1 MQRGSSFLGRLGV
14 ALLAGALIG
23 AFAGLLFGAESLY
36 RNPAIR
42 AAADRLI
49 VLTFFPFLYLLIGAG
64 AGLAAGIG
72 SLLLPARIRERF
84 DRRDG
89 AIGAGAA
96 TALFFFLEG
105 LARCYE
111 CHQWYRSV
119 IPSMTVSVAAS
130 FIRFLTL
137 LGLSLL
143 AGLLFAVALTALL
156 RWAGRG
162 RRRTL
167 LTAGALFLCA
177 VMVLASL
184 ATGRTEFRAPAYDPS
199 MVRPGAEK
207 VRLVVM
213 DGADWDYI
221 RPNLDAGNMPNLSA
235 LIERGVHG
243 ELGIGWPTISPYMWT
258 TLSTGLDDDAH
269 GLCDFFAYRPPGARS
284 MITRYPGIGNS
295 KRFIFRKLAPKLG
308 QRGIGAAVYASSAQK
323 LVPEVWDYLSD
334 AGKMVAVVGW
344 RYSWPATP
352 VRGVMLTERFG
363 RVDLDRPICY
373 PEKVKET
380 LRRDFSDDA
389 ERALRKIVGEKM
401 AGAAPEDL
409 GLFRRR
415 MEKLRYQV
423 ERDIKFASL
432 GRELI
437 DSLEPD
443 FTAVGLTSVDAVE
456 HEYIVEHVFGETEE
470 RPELNRYFRRFTN
483 EEGLDRFGGVI
494 DNVHAVWD
502 SLIGV
507 LVEDA
512 CDGDVV
518 ILISDHGHDR
528 DGSGHRFG
536 PEGIIVMAGGPV
548 RKGGPLE
555 GATVFDI
562 TPTVLHLAGL
572 PVPEGMDGKVLTG
585 AFDEKWAAANPVRLL
600 DEGSTDTRERTA
612 AEELPELNE
621 EELRDLKA
629 LGYVD

>member
-1 MQRGSSFLGRLGV
+1 MQRNSSFLGRLG
-14 ALLAGALIG
+14 AAIPAGALVG

-36 RNPAIR
+36 RNPVIQ
-42 AAADRLI
+42 AAVDRLI

-72 SLLLPARIRERF
+72 TFLLPARFRERF

-89 AIGAGAA
+89 VIAAGAA

-111 CHQWYRSV
+111 CHQWYRKV
-119 IPSMTVSVAAS
+119 VPSMTISVAAS
-130 FIRFLTL
+130 FTRFLAL
-137 LGLSLL
+137 FGLSLL
-143 AGLLFAVALTALL
+143 VGLLFAVALTAIL

-162 RRRTL
+162 RRRMFLAAGGL
-167 LTAGALFLCA
+167 LLCA
-177 VMVLASL
+177 AMVLFSL
-184 ATGRTEFRAPAYDPS
+184 ATGKPAFRAPVYDPS
-199 MVRPGAEK
+199 MVRAGAEK

-213 DGADWDYI
+213 DGADWDYV
-221 RPNLDAGNMPNLSA
+221 RPNLEAGTMPNLSA

-258 TLSTGLDDDAH
+258 TLSTGLDDDTH
-269 GLCDFFAYRPPGARS
+269 GLCDFFAYRPPGARA

-295 KRFIFRKLAPKLG
+295 KRFIFRKLVPKLAR
-308 QRGIGAAVYASSAQK
+308 RGIGAAVYASSAQK

-334 AGKMVAVVGW
+334 AGKKVAIVGW

-352 VRGVMLTERFG
+352 VHGVMLTERFG

-373 PEKVKET
+373 PENAKET
-380 LRRDFSDDA
+380 FRRDFSDDA
-389 ERALRKIVGEKM
+389 ERVLRKVVGEKM
-401 AGAAPEDL
+401 AAAAPEDL
-409 GLFRRR
+409 GFFRRR
-415 MEKLRYQV
+415 LKKLRYQM
-423 ERDIKFASL
+423 ERDIKFTSL

-443 FTAVGLTSVDAVE
+443 FTAVGLTSIDAVE
-456 HEYIVEHVFGETEE
+456 HGYIVEYVFGTKEE
-470 RPELNRYFRRFTN
+470 RPDLNRYFRRFTT
-483 EEGLDRFGGVI
+483 EEGLESFGGVI

-502 SLIGV
+502 SLLGV
-507 LVEDA
+507 LIENAGD
-512 CDGDVV
+512 DVV

-536 PEGIIVMAGGPV
+536 PKGIIVMAGGPV

-572 PVPEGMDGKVLTG
+572 PVPEGMKGKVLTG

-600 DEGSTDTRERTA
+600 AAGATDAKERSA

-621 EELRDLKA
+621 EELQNLKA